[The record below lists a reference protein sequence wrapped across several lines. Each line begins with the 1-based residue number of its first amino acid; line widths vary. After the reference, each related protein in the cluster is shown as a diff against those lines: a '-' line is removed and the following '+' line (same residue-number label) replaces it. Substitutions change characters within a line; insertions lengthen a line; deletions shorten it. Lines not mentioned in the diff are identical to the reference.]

1 MFNRFEKFLFK
12 IEKAIA
18 TLLLAIM
25 FIAVSLQ
32 VVARYFYLPII
43 DTTEM
48 SVMIMSL
55 ITFIGAGLGVYTKEH
70 ISVEIEKMF
79 QSTRIRFLFKFFT
92 YISMMTFA
100 FTFLFLGYSLFT
112 YALESGERTL
122 ELGIPSSI
130 PYATMIV
137 GLVCM
142 LIHTVSN
149 LINLFWKGPQTIE
162 KADEE
167 S

>member
-1 MFNRFEKFLFK
+1 
-12 IEKAIA
+12 
-18 TLLLAIM
+18 
-25 FIAVSLQ
+25 
-32 VVARYFYLPII
+32 
-43 DTTEM
+43 
-48 SVMIMSL
+48 
-55 ITFIGAGLGVYTKEH
+55 
-70 ISVEIEKMF
+70 
-79 QSTRIRFLFKFFT
+79 
-92 YISMMTFA
+92 MMTFA